1 MSHNQA
7 TLMLHP
13 SKIKSFSNF
22 FAKVTQN
29 LSRSVNK
36 HSKYHYPSAKCDSYK
51 VKSSSNQSKETF
63 GNANTLLFH
72 KFLSCIVIRQQFA
85 NLDSSFQGL
94 DQCPKLTPLEHQQVL
109 THPEKIRVTNPPIT
123 SVYNNLLT
131 SIIATVVLFKGPT
144 CTCKIIPWSIWIKS
158 FITTEAHCLNN
169 SQLTSPMLQRQV
181 QHPRAPHKYTSSSP
195 DHQGKITSQ
204 TTLSKKDVHFCP
216 CSPDGTVAV
225 SKRTRPSSSSIMRW
239 N

>member
-1 MSHNQA
+1 
-7 TLMLHP
+7 MLYP

-72 KFLSCIVIRQQFA
+72 KFLSYIVIRQQLA
-85 NLDSSFQGL
+85 NLDSSLQGL

-144 CTCKIIPWSIWIKS
+144 
-158 FITTEAHCLNN
+158 L
-169 SQLTSPMLQRQV
+169 V
-181 QHPRAPHKYTSSSP
+181 QDHPLKHL
-195 DHQGKITSQ
+195 D
-204 TTLSKKDVHFCP
+204 
-216 CSPDGTVAV
+216 
-225 SKRTRPSSSSIMRW
+225 
-239 N
+239 